1 MKRDLQPRQ
10 EPSSEVTTEA
20 PETATQTGEMGDAA
34 FTEEGAVPEVV
45 AAPPEAALTEAAPTA
60 SEQAFEAKPVV
71 DPEAEQKKLAEQ
83 YNDDHPVEVAEF
95 NQLTQNAFV
104 VHGKLD
110 YEKVRE
116 FQKEQKLEL
125 NGMVGPWTI
134 EAAQDVAEARAHDES
149 SAAEL
154 AGKSKVTE
162 EKNPDAEFV
171 KNAEEYNE
179 NHKHRV
185 AEFNELTQD
194 ACVVNGKL
202 DVMKVRDFQ
211 KAQQIDPD
219 GMVGQWTIAAAK
231 GVAEIRRNNENAQKG
246 AAGPALENKPEQ
258 AVREEKPRTAAV
270 AQAEVMPEIVA
281 PEVAAAPVV
290 EATTDKKAEG
300 EEAAAA
306 AKDSSN
312 VEPAMAWNL
321 EHADKVAEFNDLTS
335 FANTTNGQIDIEK
348 VVAFQR
354 AHGLTPDG
362 RIGHETIEAA
372 KKAAEPVS
380 ASVVAEVIAEDEQAP
395 AMA

>member
-1 MKRDLQPRQ
+1 MKRELQARQ

-20 PETATQTGEMGDAA
+20 PEAAPQTGDAA
-34 FTEEGAVPEVV
+34 FTEAGAVPEVV
-45 AAPPEAALTEAAPTA
+45 AAPPEAQPTEAAPTA
-60 SEQAFEAKPVV
+60 SEQAFEAKPAV
-71 DPEAEQKKLAEQ
+71 DPEAEQKHLAEQ
-83 YNDDHPVEVAEF
+83 YNDDHPVEVDEF

-116 FQKEQKLEL
+116 FQKDQKLEV

-149 SAAEL
+149 AAAAV
-154 AGKSKVTE
+154 AGAAQVKE

-171 KNAEEYNE
+171 KNAEQYNE
-179 NHKHRV
+179 DHQHRV

-194 ACVVNGKL
+194 SCVVNGKL

-211 KAQQIDPD
+211 KAQQVDPD
-219 GMVGQWTIAAAK
+219 GMVGPWTIAAAK
-231 GVAEIRRNNENAQKG
+231 EVAEVRTNNENAQKV

-258 AVREEKPRTAAV
+258 DVREEKPRTAAV
-270 AQAEVMPEIVA
+270 AQAEVKPEVVA
-281 PEVAAAPVV
+281 PEVMPEAAVV
-290 EATTDKKAEG
+290 EASVDKKAEG

-306 AKDSSN
+306 AKDSSA
-312 VEPAMAWNL
+312 VEPAMQWNL

-335 FANTTNGQIDIEK
+335 FANTTNGQLDIEK

-354 AHGLTPDG
+354 ANGLTPDG

-372 KKAAEPVS
+372 KQAAEPVS
-380 ASVVAEVIAEDEQAP
+380 APVVAEVIAEDEQAP